1 MQRVILIC
9 TLLIAA
15 GAAAQDPGRIDQQ
28 DMQKMMQQAQKMQ
41 ACVQKIDQAELE
53 KLRVKADVM
62 AAEIQALCEAGKRDE
77 ALSTAIRR
85 GRELQAEPVMRE
97 MRECSTMLQ
106 DLPAFAWQ
114 KFEES
119 DSGSRDICDS
129 M

>member
-53 KLRVKADVM
+53 KLRVKADTIGV
-62 AAEIQALCEAGKRDE
+62 AVNCR
-77 ALSTAIRR
+77 LSR
-85 GRELQAEPVMRE
+85 
-97 MRECSTMLQ
+97 
-106 DLPAFAWQ
+106 
-114 KFEES
+114 
-119 DSGSRDICDS
+119 
-129 M
+129 